1 MELDFFKS
9 ICLLATFFVAN
20 SVQAYD
26 FSEENADNVT
36 IYYNVVNETKKTC
49 EVTTMEKR
57 TSWSASNNFSDYT
70 GDVNI
75 PSSVTTIANFAFL
88 GCKSLTSVKL
98 SIVCAPHHRCA

>member
-49 EVTTMEKR
+49 EVTTMEK
-57 TSWSASNNFSDYT
+57 
-70 GDVNI
+70 
-75 PSSVTTIANFAFL
+75 
-88 GCKSLTSVKL
+88 
-98 SIVCAPHHRCA
+98 